1 MPSREPTKRRTTGK
15 VTKQEVTAQAIK
27 QSTKLDA
34 VAAIVED
41 TKKPNMSEAM
51 VKPRL
56 IKGKIVNMAD
66 DPSPS
71 KATRNTMDPVP
82 KPSRKRPTAPL
93 QLGEQMASEEP
104 VPEQQGL
111 GYFRIRLSMIDGVM
125 TARSAKFVE
134 GPLLEEESVSPGIT
148 YDAKIG
154 QKRVAFGDVPDPTEW
169 RSHPDPSAKGERAG
183 HHVTELSSYDF
194 TVRIPSD
201 QVTEKTI
208 EDLRVTLY
216 RWRGKGPGEHIS
228 ISELSREPKS
238 AVETLGAMSGMQI
251 ADAPAPLKK
260 ELRQAFKE
268 AGTWTSPAPG
278 AASS

>member
-1 MPSREPTKRRTTGK
+1 MPSKKPTTRRTTRK
-15 VTKQEVTAQAIK
+15 VTKPKVTAKAMKQA
-27 QSTKLDA
+27 TKMEG

-41 TKKPNMSEAM
+41 TKKPNMSEVV

-56 IKGKIVNMAD
+56 IKRKIVKMAD

-71 KATRNTMDPVP
+71 KATKNTMDPVP
-82 KPSRKRPTAPL
+82 KPSRKRPTAPA
-93 QLGEQMASEEP
+93 QLGEQVASEEP
-104 VPEQQGL
+104 VPEEQGP
-111 GYFRIRLSMIDGVM
+111 GYFRIRMSMVDGEM
-125 TARSAKFVE
+125 TARGAKFVK
-134 GPLLEEESVSPGIT
+134 GPLHEEESVSPGLT

-154 QKRVAFGDVPDPTEW
+154 QKRVAFGDVPDPIEW

-201 QVTEKTI
+201 QVTEEAI

-216 RWRGKGPGEHIS
+216 RWRGQGPGEHIS
-228 ISELSREPKS
+228 ISELSRQPKV
-238 AVETLGAMSGMQI
+238 AVEKLGAMSGLQI
-251 ADAPAPLKK
+251 ADAPVTLKK

-268 AGTWTSPAPG
+268 AGT
-278 AASS
+278 